1 MTNMVITL
9 LVAWKVA
16 YQHFHIFPI
25 VIFSASMVHATP
37 NGGFPKDFPHRDILL
52 EQVRDVIFI

>member
-37 NGGFPKDFPHRDILL
+37 NGGISEGFPTPRHIT
-52 EQVRDVIFI
+52 